1 MLKNTFPILLIW
13 FVSFL
18 SFIQQIIDFFRQT
31 NLQLLFCFFF
41 FYTRE
46 GKEITPSSWEVT
58 ARLSSILISLS
69 IRISKVAK
77 WEREIMIF
85 NLLFPHIVG
94 SVRKIYSEETSELG
108 ISYSKLMSRRK
119 LNIRYIFSVPQS
131 VFLVSTTKEQSDLCK
146 ESPVTMN
153 ASRYSFASTLM

>member
-1 MLKNTFPILLIW
+1 M
-13 FVSFL
+13 
-18 SFIQQIIDFFRQT
+18 
-31 NLQLLFCFFF
+31 FFF

-119 LNIRYIFSVPQS
+119 LNIRYIFCSAISFSCVDHERTIRSMQREPCNDECVS
-131 VFLVSTTKEQSDLCK
+131 VFICINTHVRPDNILYPQQPTRKWNDTT
-146 ESPVTMN
+146 
-153 ASRYSFASTLM
+153 